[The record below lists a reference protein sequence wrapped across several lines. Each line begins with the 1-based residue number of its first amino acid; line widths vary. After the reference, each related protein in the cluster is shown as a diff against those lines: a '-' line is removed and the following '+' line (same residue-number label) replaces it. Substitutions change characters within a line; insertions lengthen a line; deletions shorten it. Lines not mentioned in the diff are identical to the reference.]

1 MSGMS
6 RRPSFGTPVPLCHE
20 GLEKIVLAPPPPAL
34 KLVESFTK
42 GSFQAFS
49 VMYCRAVPAELVPV
63 HEGPQSAVAA
73 AHPVATVTVAAES
86 LVNSLPPTPVT
97 SGIAAGTS
105 TAKPFVAELPVS
117 QSAAP
122 ASPKG
127 PLIVWPC

>member
-49 VMYCRAVPAELVPV
+49 VMYCRAVPAELIPV
-63 HEGPQSAVAA
+63 HEGPQSVVAA
-73 AHPVATVTVAAES
+73 AHPVAIVTVAAAS
-86 LVNSLPPTPVT
+86 PVNSLPPTPVT

-105 TAKPFVAELPVS
+105 TARPCVAEVTLES

-122 ASPKG
+122 SSPEG
-127 PLIVWPC
+127 PLIV